1 MREKQLKALR
11 RKARQLGL
19 ELVEKT
25 SGSDAP
31 AEAASVQGRRRGTKH
46 PKRWAGGGEKG
57 QGATRENSPSD
68 RFVALAGESA
78 RRGKPGKKITSV
90 R

>member
-1 MREKQLKALR
+1 VRQSQEEYEAQMREKQLRALR

-31 AEAASVQGRRRGTKH
+31 AEAAAVQG
-46 PKRWAGGGEKG
+46 
-57 QGATRENSPSD
+57 
-68 RFVALAGESA
+68 
-78 RRGKPGKKITSV
+78 
-90 R
+90 